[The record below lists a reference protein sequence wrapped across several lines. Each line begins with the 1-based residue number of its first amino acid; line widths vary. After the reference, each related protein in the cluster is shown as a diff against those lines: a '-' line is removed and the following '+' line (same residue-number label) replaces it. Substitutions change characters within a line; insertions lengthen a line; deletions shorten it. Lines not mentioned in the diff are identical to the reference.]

1 MENNEQLRNEIINT
15 FSDMELY
22 ALSQKI
28 TNFASA
34 EHPSDDYVYLNNLL
48 DRNIDNTNYQ
58 SMTLEDHDR
67 ISNSV
72 MDAHDNKS
80 LKYGLTGLGI
90 GAGIGGLY
98 GALKKKKGNSRLKE
112 VLKYSLLGGGLG
124 GLAGGLAGIY
134 SYNEKDELDKRLNKE
149 IAKRDQL
156 ARDRDLNNAEILK
169 RVKNSYEFKLLPPE
183 EQKKM
188 IERMDSTPGNEF
200 AKTKVLTEEEKKEE
214 QHILKN
220 VKDVKELEKQ
230 MNDLGRR
237 REVVKQQLKDLEI
250 ELDNNVMPNILNP
263 KYRELKYELEYL
275 DERYDQ
281 AEKKYESRT
290 RRG

>member
-134 SYNEKDELDKRLNKE
+134 SYNEKDELDKRLNRE
-149 IAKRDQL
+149 MAKRDQL
-156 ARDRDLNNAEILK
+156 AHDRDLNNAKILE

-188 IERMDSTPGNEF
+188 IERMDSMPGNEF

-220 VKDVKELEKQ
+220 VKDVRELKKL

-237 REVVKQQLKDLEI
+237 REVVEQQLKDLEI
-250 ELDNNVMPNILNP
+250 ELDNSVIRKFVNP
-263 KYRELKYELEYL
+263 KYQELKNELEYL
-275 DERYDQ
+275 DERYEQ
-281 AEKKYESRT
+281 AEKKYQSRT
-290 RRG
+290 KEG